1 MTTFTAGLVQLTS
14 GTEIAANLETAA
26 QMVREAAGQGADFVL
41 TPENTPILDPDH
53 ARLLSVVPAPD
64 DHPAVKGFAE
74 IARTLGIWVL
84 LGSTAVKLAE
94 DRLANRSY
102 LFAPDGSVA
111 AQYDKIHMFDVD
123 IPDGQS
129 YFESKTFRPG
139 ERAVLAE
146 LPWAKLGLSIC
157 YDLRFPALYR
167 SLAKAG
173 AQVLAVPAA
182 FTQFTGQAHW
192 HTLLRARAI
201 ETGCFVLAPAQCG
214 EHAQGRRTY
223 GHSLA
228 VAPWGEI
235 LADGGEDPGV
245 TLVEVDTAK
254 VDEARGMV
262 SAITQDRDFAGPV
275 TANS

>member
-14 GTEIAANLETAA
+14 GPEIGPNLETAA
-26 QMVREAAGQGADFVL
+26 QMVREAAGQGADLVL
-41 TPENTPILDPDH
+41 TPENTPILEPDH
-53 ARLLSVVPAPD
+53 ERLLSVVPGPD
-64 DHPAVKGFAE
+64 AHPAVQGFAE
-74 IARTLGIWVL
+74 IARTLGVWVL
-84 LGSTAVKLAE
+84 LGSTAVKLSE

-102 LFAPDGSVA
+102 LFAPDGSRA
-111 AQYDKIHMFDVD
+111 ASYDKIHMFDVD

-139 ERAVLAE
+139 EQAVLAE

-167 SLAKAG
+167 SLAQAG

-235 LADGGEDPGV
+235 LADGGEAPGV
-245 TLVEVDTAK
+245 TLVELDTAK
-254 VDEARGMV
+254 VDAARGMV
-262 SAITQDRDFAGPV
+262 SAITQDRDFAGP
-275 TANS
+275 A